1 MVASPVEH
9 YISSLHNSEGRG
21 LPNLILN
28 CLRLKL
34 FSKPGQVNQLLS
46 LSLIA
51 AQAMKLGME
60 VSKLAG
66 AALQDLPCSRAGSSP
81 WAGVR
86 QQVFPSTSGSGN
98 EWQWLRVAEVTSDRG
113 YKWQGLRVAKKEIR
127 TTFCQT

>member
-1 MVASPVEH
+1 MYVRPKLTFVSFFYVFFAPS
-9 YISSLHNSEGRG
+9 
-21 LPNLILN
+21 PNLILK

-34 FSKPGQVNQLLS
+34 VSKPGQVDQLLS

-51 AQAMKLGME
+51 AQATKLGME

-66 AALQDLPCSRAGSSP
+66 AALQGLPCSLAGSSP

-98 EWQWLRVAEVTSDRG
+98 G
-113 YKWQGLRVAKKEIR
+113 
-127 TTFCQT
+127 

>member
-1 MVASPVEH
+1 MGRNLLTHGQWKQMVGRAGRVGLDTFGE
-9 YISSLHNSEGRG
+9 SL
-21 LPNLILN
+21 P
-28 CLRLKL
+28 KDT
-34 FSKPGQVNQLLS
+34 GQVNQLLS

-51 AQAMKLGME
+51 AQATKLGVE

-66 AALQDLPCSRAGSSP
+66 AALQGLPCSRAGISP

-98 EWQWLRVAEVTSDRG
+98 EWQGLRVAEVTSDRG